1 VTFFIMRLTV
11 EQIMERVASTVNQ
24 ESSAPAATSDEYSL
38 WLDYINRGVHEWS
51 VANDW
56 ESLKYNF
63 WPQVSSSGGT
73 VTLPLDFR
81 ASAGP
86 VLLYDNGDYPTQF
99 PEIQE
104 EQSQMYSTTDKYV
117 TLTGDINRGYSLVF
131 HPATLASGASVVV
144 PYYAMPTSLAS
155 PAQVAPVDDSLFLVD
170 RTIAYILESRSDA
183 RFQLEENKARER
195 LLLMVENANLA
206 KFNSYAGSNPILGP
220 ERKQGFRL
228 GRD

>member
-1 VTFFIMRLTV
+1 
-11 EQIMERVASTVNQ
+11 MERVATTVNQ
-24 ESSAPAATSDEYSL
+24 EAAAPTDGSDEYNL
-38 WLDYINRGVHEWS
+38 WLAYINRGIQEWAES
-51 VANDW
+51 NDW
-56 ESLKYNF
+56 ESLRYNY
-63 WPQVSSSGGT
+63 WPQISGGSGAT
-73 VTLPLDFR
+73 VNLPADFR
-81 ASAGP
+81 KLAGE
-86 VLLYDNGDYPTQF
+86 VLMYDNGQYPTQF
-99 PEIQE
+99 PEVLD
-104 EQSQMYSTTDKYV
+104 EQTTLYSPTEKYI
-117 TLTGDINRGYSLVF
+117 TLTGDINRGFSVVF
-131 HPATLASGASVVV
+131 NPATLASGASIKI

-206 KFNSYAGSNPILGP
+206 KYSSYAGSNPIIGP